1 MIRKAFLMQV
11 NPDQHEE
18 YRKRHNPIWEELE
31 LVLKSH
37 GVHNYSIFLNPESS
51 QLFAYVEIEDEERW
65 NAVAQTD
72 ICKKWWSHMC
82 SIMPSNPD
90 NSPVSI
96 ELTEVFHL
104 D

>member
-37 GVHNYSIFLNPESS
+37 GYIIIRFKPESS

-72 ICKKWWSHMC
+72 ICKKWWSHMAASC
-82 SIMPSNPD
+82 LQPG
-90 NSPVSI
+90 
-96 ELTEVFHL
+96 
-104 D
+104 